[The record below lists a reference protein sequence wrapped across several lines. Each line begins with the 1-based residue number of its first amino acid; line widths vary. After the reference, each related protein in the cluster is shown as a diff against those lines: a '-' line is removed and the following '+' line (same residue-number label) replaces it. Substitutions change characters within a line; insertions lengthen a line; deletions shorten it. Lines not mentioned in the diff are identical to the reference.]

1 MTRPARRPTM
11 TAGAIP
17 AAADVVIAGGAV
29 MGSSAACHLAAVPA
43 FQGNVVVVE
52 KDPTYQFSAS
62 ALSAASIRQQYSSPI
77 NIQISLYGI
86 RYLREIDERFPW
98 LDLDGVDVGTW
109 GRTGEGWFDGWALMQ
124 AFRKKARSLGV
135 TYVEGEV

>member
-1 MTRPARRPTM
+1 
-11 TAGAIP
+11 
-17 AAADVVIAGGAV
+17 
-29 MGSSAACHLAAVPA
+29 MGSSIACHLAADPA

-86 RYLREIDERFPW
+86 RYLREIGERLAVGDDRPQIDLHEGGYLYLGGGSAAQVLRENHAVQVAGGADILLLDPAALKDRFPW
-98 LDLDGVDVGTW
+98 LNTDGV
-109 GRTGEGWFDGWALMQ
+109 
-124 AFRKKARSLGV
+124 
-135 TYVEGEV
+135 